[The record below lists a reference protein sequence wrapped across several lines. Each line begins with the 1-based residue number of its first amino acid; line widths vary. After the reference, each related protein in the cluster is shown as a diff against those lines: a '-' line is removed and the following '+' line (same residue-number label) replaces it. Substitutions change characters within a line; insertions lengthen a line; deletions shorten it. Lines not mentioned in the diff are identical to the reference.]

1 MTKVSA
7 KNYKK
12 QLQDKENLF
21 NSYFNDV
28 VSKDI
33 YSSAHHSFR
42 HRCEFG
48 LTKFKNGFN
57 YSMIKDHKRI
67 EIDEYPICSE
77 SIQSL
82 MKILLQELNKED
94 VLFKKLFQIEF
105 QSSRS
110 DEAMV
115 SLIYHK
121 KLDENWVKKIEV
133 LKENLKCSVIGRSKN
148 QKIIIGQDYVTE
160 QYASLY
166 KKFSL
171 NLYEQCFSQTNP
183 DICDRM
189 INWIEDNGKKDT
201 DIIELHCGIG
211 TFTIPLS
218 RLFNNVIATENSRP
232 SLIALEVNIKLNKCN
247 NIKYARLSGKE
258 TLEAYEEKRA
268 FRRLINKKI
277 NLKEYNIKSI
287 FVDPPREGIDQG
299 TISKISY
306 FDEIIY
312 ISCGFESLKRDLDIL
327 KKTHKIKKA
336 AMFDQFP
343 YTDHIE
349 SGVILERITPVD

>member
-1 MTKVSA
+1 MIKVSSE
-7 KNYKK
+7 NYKK

-28 VSKDI
+28 VSKNI
-33 YSSAHHSFR
+33 YPSSYHSFR

-48 LTKFKNGFN
+48 LTEFKNGFN
-57 YSMIKDHKRI
+57 YSMIEDRKRI

-77 SIQSL
+77 SIQKL
-82 MKILLQELNKED
+82 MKNLLQELTKED
-94 VLFKKLFQIEF
+94 VLLNKLFQIEF
-105 QSSRS
+105 QSSRL
-110 DEAMV
+110 DEVMI

-121 KLDENWVKKIEV
+121 KLDENWVKNIEV
-133 LKENLKCSVIGRSKN
+133 LKEDLKCSVIGRSKN
-148 QKIIIGQDYVTE
+148 QKLIIGQDYVTE
-160 QYASLY
+160 QYASLN
-166 KKFSL
+166 KKFKL

-183 DICDRM
+183 DICDQM
-189 INWIEDNGKKDT
+189 INWIEDNKKKDS

-218 RLFNNVIATENSRP
+218 RLFRNVIATENSRP
-232 SLIALEVNIKLNKCN
+232 SLVALEKNINLNKCK

-258 TLEAYEEKRA
+258 TLEAYEEKRE
-268 FRRLINKKI
+268 FRRLIDKNI
-277 NLKEYNIKSI
+277 YLKEYNIKSI
-287 FVDPPREGIDQG
+287 FVDPPREGIDKD
-299 TISKISY
+299 TISKISH

-312 ISCGFESLKRDLDIL
+312 ISCGFQSLKRDLDIL
-327 KKTHKIKKA
+327 KETHKIKKA

-349 SGVILERITPVD
+349 SGVILERITPAD

>member
-1 MTKVSA
+1 MIKVSS

-28 VSKDI
+28 VSKNI
-33 YSSAHHSFR
+33 YPSSYHSFR

-48 LTKFKNGFN
+48 LTEFKNGFN
-57 YSMIKDHKRI
+57 YSMVEDRKRI

-77 SIQSL
+77 SIQKL
-82 MKILLQELNKED
+82 MKNLLKELIKED
-94 VLFKKLFQIEF
+94 VLLNKLFQIEF
-105 QSSRS
+105 QSSRL
-110 DEAMV
+110 DEVMV

-133 LKENLKCSVIGRSKN
+133 LKEDLKCSVIGRSKN
-148 QKIIIGQDYVTE
+148 QKLIIGQDYVTE
-160 QYASLY
+160 QYASLN
-166 KKFSL
+166 KKFKL

-183 DICDRM
+183 DICDQM
-189 INWIEDNGKKDT
+189 INWIEDNGQKDT

-232 SLIALEVNIKLNKCN
+232 SLIALEHNIKSNN
-247 NIKYARLSGKE
+247 STNIKYARLSGKE
-258 TLEAYEEKRA
+258 TLDAYEEKRE
-268 FRRLINKKI
+268 FRRLVNNQI
-277 NLKEYNIKSI
+277 NLKEYNIKTI
-287 FVDPPREGIDQG
+287 FVDPPREGIDQI
-299 TISKISY
+299 TLKKISQ
-306 FDEIIY
+306 FDQIIY
-312 ISCGFESLKRDLDIL
+312 ISCGFESLKRDLNLL
-327 KKTHKIKKA
+327 KKTHKIKRA

-343 YTDHIE
+343 YTNHIE
-349 SGVILERITPVD
+349 SGVILERITPS